1 MNFER
6 RGVMLVIASPSGA
19 GKTSISR
26 TILAQ
31 DDNIALSVSVTTR
44 PRRTSEMDGVH
55 YHFITPAR
63 FESMRRNDE
72 LLEWAEVHGN
82 FYGTPKA
89 QVEEQIAAGRDIL
102 FDIDWQGTQQLT
114 KKCRPDMVTVFI
126 LPPTIAELK
135 YRLEHRA
142 QDSDEVINRR
152 LINAREE
159 MAHWDEY
166 DYVLVNDDL
175 EKSCN
180 DVSAILAASR
190 LWRLRQAGI
199 GDFVTGLQ
207 QQIDALQTS
216 KT

>member
-31 DDNIALSVSVTTR
+31 DNNISLSVSVTTR
-44 PRRTSEMDGVH
+44 ARRSSEVDGVH
-55 YHFITPAR
+55 YYFITPAQ
-63 FESMRRNDE
+63 FETMRRNDE

-89 QVEEQIAAGRDIL
+89 QVEEQIASGRDIL

-114 KKCRPDMVTVFI
+114 KKCRADMVTVFV

-152 LINAREE
+152 LVNAREE

-166 DYVLVNDDL
+166 DYVLINDDL
-175 EKSCN
+175 AASCAN
-180 DVSAILAASR
+180 VSAILAASR
-190 LWRLRQAGI
+190 LWRRRQSDIAG
-199 GDFVTGLQ
+199 FVTGLQ
-207 QQIDALQTS
+207 EQIDVMQTAKS
-216 KT
+216 